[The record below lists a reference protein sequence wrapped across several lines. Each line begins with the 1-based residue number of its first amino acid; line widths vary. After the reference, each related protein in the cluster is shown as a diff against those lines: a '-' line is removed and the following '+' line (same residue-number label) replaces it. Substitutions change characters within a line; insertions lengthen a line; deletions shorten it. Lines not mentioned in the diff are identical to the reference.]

1 MRRRDTGETRVIEWR
16 RARVRTLLLVA
27 PACRQ
32 SVCRQS
38 LDRDPLSADS
48 RAHRA
53 DRLVSDVMIVPRA
66 ATGGCAADGYRVG
79 HERGA
84 HQPDAVGSGPRG
96 HAMKMNGPGMRI
108 GVAVL
113 ALGVSLLAIPTL
125 LEAQRAAGISRVG
138 WLEVCGPGPRR
149 PHFDIFRARLAEQG
163 YVEGKNLIFEQRFA
177 DCRYDRMPGLAADLV
192 RVPVDVLF
200 TMGTRAA
207 RIVAGAVKTTPLVV
221 YSCDPFEHVTRLARP
236 GGNLTG
242 VTCMTTELS
251 PKRLELLKELVPKAS
266 RVMFLHDP
274 EAAPNA
280 LKLTQ
285 EAAPRLRIS
294 LQVAPVGSA
303 EALLPELTMI
313 AKERPDALF
322 VYPDVVLSSH
332 PRPRQL
338 ADFAIKAHLPTM
350 HAFRFFVDAGGL
362 MSYGATQSEIYTIA
376 AEQVAKILNGARPSE
391 LPLRQATR
399 FELVINNRTAKAL
412 GLTIPPSLL
421 LRADEVIE

>member
-1 MRRRDTGETRVIEWR
+1 
-16 RARVRTLLLVA
+16 
-27 PACRQ
+27 
-32 SVCRQS
+32 
-38 LDRDPLSADS
+38 
-48 RAHRA
+48 
-53 DRLVSDVMIVPRA
+53 
-66 ATGGCAADGYRVG
+66 
-79 HERGA
+79 
-84 HQPDAVGSGPRG
+84 
-96 HAMKMNGPGMRI
+96 MRI

-113 ALGVSLLAIPTL
+113 ALGVSLLAMPTV

-163 YVEGKNLIFEQRFA
+163 YVEGKNLIIEQRFA

-192 RVPVDVLF
+192 QVPVDVLF

-207 RIVAGAVKTTPLVV
+207 RIVAGTVKTTPLVV

-251 PKRLELLKELVPKAS
+251 PKRLELLKEAVPKAS

-280 LKLTQ
+280 LRLTQ
-285 EAAPRLRIS
+285 EAAPRLGIRM
-294 LQVAPVGSA
+294 QVAQVGAA
-303 EALLPELTMI
+303 EELLPELTMI

-338 ADFAIKAHLPTM
+338 ADFALKAHLPTM

-376 AEQVAKILNGARPSE
+376 RLPPLPQGHVAGPGGPGEAGGRSQTDVRARPQQARRQRLTVSACRPAGVTFHSRRSSSRSFSTQSHT
-391 LPLRQATR
+391 LHLGSKISTVISAPRAQACQNSSGSRPPVPAWPTSFSCSPKWKKKITGRMCPLIGLIGCMPAVKVETR
-399 FELVINNRTAKAL
+399 SSPRALV
-412 GLTIPPSLL
+412 S
-421 LRADEVIE
+421 

>member
-1 MRRRDTGETRVIEWR
+1 
-16 RARVRTLLLVA
+16 
-27 PACRQ
+27 
-32 SVCRQS
+32 
-38 LDRDPLSADS
+38 
-48 RAHRA
+48 
-53 DRLVSDVMIVPRA
+53 
-66 ATGGCAADGYRVG
+66 
-79 HERGA
+79 
-84 HQPDAVGSGPRG
+84 
-96 HAMKMNGPGMRI
+96 MKMNRTGMRI
-108 GVAVL
+108 GLILL
-113 ALGVSLLAIPTL
+113 ALGVSLFAIPTL
-125 LEAQRAAGISRVG
+125 ARGARAAGISRVG

-149 PHFDIFRARLAEQG
+149 PHFDIFRARLAELG
-163 YVEGKNLIFEQRFA
+163 YVEGKNIVFEQRFA

-192 RVPVDVLF
+192 QVPVDVLF

-207 RIVAGAVKTTPLVV
+207 RIVAGTVKTTPLVV

-251 PKRLELLKELVPKAS
+251 PKRLELLKQAVPKAS
-266 RVMFLHDP
+266 RVMFLQDP

-285 EAAPRLRIS
+285 ESAPRLGVT
-294 LQVAPVGSA
+294 LQVANVGTPGD
-303 EALLPELTMI
+303 LLPELTMI

-332 PRPRQL
+332 PRPQQL
-338 ADFAIKAHLPTM
+338 ADFAIRAHLPTM

-362 MSYGATQSEIYTIA
+362 MSYGATQSEIYTMA
-376 AEQVAKILNGARPSE
+376 AEQVAKILGGARPSE

>member
-1 MRRRDTGETRVIEWR
+1 M
-16 RARVRTLLLVA
+16 
-27 PACRQ
+27 
-32 SVCRQS
+32 
-38 LDRDPLSADS
+38 
-48 RAHRA
+48 
-53 DRLVSDVMIVPRA
+53 
-66 ATGGCAADGYRVG
+66 
-79 HERGA
+79 
-84 HQPDAVGSGPRG
+84 
-96 HAMKMNGPGMRI
+96 
-108 GVAVL
+108 
-113 ALGVSLLAIPTL
+113 
-125 LEAQRAAGISRVG
+125 
-138 WLEVCGPGPRR
+138 
-149 PHFDIFRARLAEQG
+149 FRARLAELG
-163 YVEGKNLIFEQRFA
+163 YVEGKNLILEQRFA

-207 RIVAGAVKTTPLVV
+207 RIVAGTVKTTPLVV

-251 PKRLELLKELVPKAS
+251 PKRLELLKEAVPTAS

-280 LKLTQ
+280 WKLAQ
-285 EAAPRLRIS
+285 EAAPRLGVK
-294 LQVAPVGSA
+294 LQGAPVGA
-303 EALLPELTMI
+303 ADELMPELAI
-313 AKERPDALF
+313 VAKERPDALF
-322 VYPDVVLSSH
+322 VYPDVVLSSF
-332 PRPRQL
+332 PRPQQL
-338 ADFAIKAHLPTM
+338 AEFAIKAHLPTM

-362 MSYGATQSEIYTIA
+362 MSYGATQSEIYGMA
-376 AEQVAKILNGARPSE
+376 AEQVAKILEGTRPSE

>member
-1 MRRRDTGETRVIEWR
+1 
-16 RARVRTLLLVA
+16 
-27 PACRQ
+27 
-32 SVCRQS
+32 
-38 LDRDPLSADS
+38 
-48 RAHRA
+48 
-53 DRLVSDVMIVPRA
+53 
-66 ATGGCAADGYRVG
+66 
-79 HERGA
+79 
-84 HQPDAVGSGPRG
+84 
-96 HAMKMNGPGMRI
+96 MRI
-108 GVAVL
+108 GVTVL
-113 ALGVSLLAIPTL
+113 VLGVSLLATATL

-149 PHFDIFRARLAEQG
+149 PHFDIFRARLAEKG
-163 YVEGKNLIFEQRFA
+163 YVEGKNLIIEQRFA
-177 DCRYDRMPGLAADLV
+177 DCRYDRIPGLAADLMQ
-192 RVPVDVLF
+192 VPVDVLF

-207 RIVAGAVKTTPLVV
+207 RIVAGNVKTTPLVV
-221 YSCDPFEHVTRLARP
+221 YSCDPFLHVTHLARP

-242 VTCMTTELS
+242 VTCMTTELM

-280 LKLTQ
+280 FNLTL
-285 EAAPRLRIS
+285 EAAPRLGIRMQAV
-294 LQVAPVGSA
+294 QVTAA
-303 EALLPELTMI
+303 EELLPELAMI
-313 AKERPDALF
+313 AKERPDALL
-322 VYPDVVLSSH
+322 VYPDVVLSSY
-332 PRPRQL
+332 PRPQQL

-362 MSYGATQSEIYTIA
+362 MSYGATQSEIYTTA

-391 LPLRQATR
+391 LPLQQATR

>member
-1 MRRRDTGETRVIEWR
+1 M
-16 RARVRTLLLVA
+16 
-27 PACRQ
+27 
-32 SVCRQS
+32 
-38 LDRDPLSADS
+38 
-48 RAHRA
+48 
-53 DRLVSDVMIVPRA
+53 
-66 ATGGCAADGYRVG
+66 
-79 HERGA
+79 
-84 HQPDAVGSGPRG
+84 
-96 HAMKMNGPGMRI
+96 
-108 GVAVL
+108 VL

-125 LEAQRAAGISRVG
+125 LEAQRAAGIARVG

-163 YVEGKNLIFEQRFA
+163 YVEGKNLILEQRFA
-177 DCRYDRMPGLAADLV
+177 DCRYDRMPGLATDLV
-192 RVPVDVLF
+192 QVPVDVLF

-207 RIVAGAVKTTPLVV
+207 RIVAGTVKTTPLVV

-242 VTCMTTELS
+242 VSCMTTELS
-251 PKRLELLKELVPKAS
+251 PKRLELLKEAVPKVS
-266 RVMFLHDP
+266 RVMLLHDP
-274 EAAPNA
+274 QAAPTS
-280 LKLTQ
+280 LHLTQ
-285 EAAPRLRIS
+285 EAAPRLGIKM
-294 LQVAPVGSA
+294 QVAQVGAA
-303 EALLPELTMI
+303 EELLPELAMI

-362 MSYGATQSEIYTIA
+362 MSYGATQAEIYTIA
-376 AEQVAKILNGARPSE
+376 AEQVAKILDGARPSE

>member
-1 MRRRDTGETRVIEWR
+1 
-16 RARVRTLLLVA
+16 
-27 PACRQ
+27 
-32 SVCRQS
+32 
-38 LDRDPLSADS
+38 
-48 RAHRA
+48 
-53 DRLVSDVMIVPRA
+53 
-66 ATGGCAADGYRVG
+66 
-79 HERGA
+79 
-84 HQPDAVGSGPRG
+84 
-96 HAMKMNGPGMRI
+96 MKNRMDLWI
-108 GVAVL
+108 GVALLILSVTLL
-113 ALGVSLLAIPTL
+113 ALPNQ

-163 YVEGKNLIFEQRFA
+163 YVEGKTLIIEQRFA

-192 RVPVDVLF
+192 QVPVDVLF

-207 RIVAGAVKTTPLVV
+207 RIVAGTVKTTPLVV
-221 YSCDPFEHVTRLARP
+221 YSCDPFEHVTHLARP

-242 VTCMTTELS
+242 ITCMTTELM
-251 PKRLELLKELVPKAS
+251 PKRLQLLKEAVPNVS

-274 EAAPNA
+274 EAATNA
-280 LKLTQ
+280 FKLTQ
-285 EAAPRLRIS
+285 EAAPRLGIRMQAA
-294 LQVAPVGSA
+294 QVGAA
-303 EALLPELTMI
+303 EELLPELTMI
-313 AKERPDALF
+313 AKERPDALL

-362 MSYGATQSEIYTIA
+362 MSYGATQSEIYASA
-376 AEQVAKILNGARPSE
+376 AEQVAKILDGARPSE

-399 FELVINNRTAKAL
+399 FELVINLKTAKAL

-421 LRADEVIE
+421 LRADQVIEQ